1 MDSKIKQKA
10 ILICVALLLLL
21 GTGIVIVNYR
31 NGNLTSGRRAD
42 TARTEEGSQT
52 EAGNQGEHADEP
64 DAESLKDFLK
74 DPSFFNREELEPVKP
89 ETVDAVRVT
98 LSCHSSYRDLRVQ
111 IVDPQGELVT
121 GIPFE
126 VLLNGK
132 DRYADQ
138 DKDGF
143 IWIRG
148 LSAGDYSIELAEVE
162 GFRVPLVPVKVQVTD
177 TIAFR
182 YISDIALMIRQESE
196 INVGAEDSG
205 SHHSDADET
214 APIEILPREEG
225 VTFGVDVS
233 SRNGEIDWTK
243 VQASGVEFAYIRCG
257 YRGMTTGELIED
269 AMFRRNVKDA
279 MAVGIKVG
287 IYISSQAI
295 TELEAVEEASMAI
308 CLARE
313 YAVTYPVFI
322 EMESSMGQDGRESR
336 ADGLDRDTRTAV
348 IAAFCETMENAGYRT
363 GVMAT
368 ASWLDKEIEM
378 RSLNKFYVYLGEY
391 RAKPTY
397 KGTYVFWRY
406 TEDAWIE
413 GISGRTAVVAGYY

>member
-1 MDSKIKQKA
+1 M
-10 ILICVALLLLL
+10 
-21 GTGIVIVNYR
+21 
-31 NGNLTSGRRAD
+31 
-42 TARTEEGSQT
+42 
-52 EAGNQGEHADEP
+52 
-64 DAESLKDFLK
+64 
-74 DPSFFNREELEPVKP
+74 
-89 ETVDAVRVT
+89 
-98 LSCHSSYRDLRVQ
+98 
-111 IVDPQGELVT
+111 
-121 GIPFE
+121 
-126 VLLNGK
+126 
-132 DRYADQ
+132 
-138 DKDGF
+138 
-143 IWIRG
+143 
-148 LSAGDYSIELAEVE
+148 
-162 GFRVPLVPVKVQVTD
+162 
-177 TIAFR
+177 
-182 YISDIALMIRQESE
+182 
-196 INVGAEDSG
+196 
-205 SHHSDADET
+205 
-214 APIEILPREEG
+214 
-225 VTFGVDVS
+225 
-233 SRNGEIDWTK
+233 
-243 VQASGVEFAYIRCG
+243 EFAYIRCG